1 MKRGGTARA
10 GRAVKRGGLPSRPG
24 SRRRAWKAVRRG
36 RLALLAVGVVV
47 VVGVLSWLLL
57 FSSVLAL
64 RVVDVR
70 GTAVLTP
77 EQVLHQAEAPI
88 GLPLARVSER
98 AIGERVA
105 RLPAV
110 DEVTVRRRPLDKLE
124 ILVTERV
131 PVFGVGAGE
140 RVTLVDVEGAA
151 FEGPRPD
158 GLPMGEGPLGDPVLL
173 AGASGV
179 VTALPAD
186 LRPRVERVSFTSR
199 EAITV
204 HLSDDVTV
212 FFGSAEQAALK
223 GDVALAL
230 IRGTGA
236 RHIDVSA
243 PTRPSTR

>member
-1 MKRGGTARA
+1 M
-10 GRAVKRGGLPSRPG
+10 
-24 SRRRAWKAVRRG
+24 RRG
-36 RLALLAVGVVV
+36 RLALLGAGVVV
-47 VVGVLSWLLL
+47 FVGVLSWLLL
-57 FSSVLAL
+57 FSSVFAL

-70 GTAVLTP
+70 GTSVLTP
-77 EQVLHQAEAPI
+77 EQVLHRAEAPM

-105 RLPAV
+105 GLPAV

-124 ILVTERV
+124 ILVSERE

-140 RVTLVDVEGAA
+140 RVTLVDGEGAA

-158 GLPMGEGPLGDPVLL
+158 GLPKGEGPLGDPALL
-173 AGASGV
+173 AGAAGV
-179 VTALPAD
+179 VEALPPD
-186 LRPRVERVSFTSR
+186 LRARAELVSFPSR

-204 HLSDDVTV
+204 HLGEDVTV

-223 GDVALAL
+223 GEVALAL
-230 IRGTGA
+230 IRGTRA
-236 RHIDVSA
+236 QHIDVSA